1 MKSLIEDFSQ
11 HLLDGLKTVDNAS
24 LSPINSEIENVLI
37 TGLGGSGIGATIV
50 SELCKPTAS
59 IPVFVN
65 KDYQIPGWVSKK
77 TLVIACSY
85 SGNTEETVEAVN
97 RAIENE
103 AQIVAIT
110 SGGKL
115 EETCLKHKF
124 DHLIIPGGNP
134 PRSMLAY
141 SLVCLFGL
149 LENAGVINGD
159 YRLEIEK
166 SAALLD
172 ATEVSV
178 RSQAEFMAKAMK
190 NTTVC
195 IYACEGMGGVATR
208 WRQQLNENSKMLGWD
223 AVIPEMNHN
232 ELVGWAGGSN
242 QISTVFLKTPGDY
255 ERNKKRTELNVGIV
269 QKHTNKV
276 FEMDAKGGSSIQSAL
291 YLIHLGDWL
300 SYYLQQE
307 NEVDIMDIK
316 VIEYL
321 KSELEK
327 Y

>member
-11 HLLDGLKTVDNAS
+11 HLLNGLKTIDGAN
-24 LSPINSEIENVLI
+24 LSPYKRDVENVLI

-50 SELCKPTAS
+50 SELCKSIAS
-59 IPVFVN
+59 IPLFVN
-65 KDYQIPGWVSKK
+65 KDYQIPGWVSEK

-85 SGNTEETVEAVN
+85 SGNTEETIEAVE
-97 RAIENE
+97 RSIEKG
-103 AQIVAIT
+103 AQLAAIT

-115 EETCLKHKF
+115 EEICLNHHF
-124 DHLIIPGGNP
+124 NHLIIPGGNP
-134 PRSMLAY
+134 PRSMLGY
-141 SLVCLFGL
+141 SLVCLFGI
-149 LENAGVINGD
+149 LEHAGVINGD
-159 YRLEIEK
+159 YRSEIEK
-166 SAALLD
+166 SSALLD
-172 ATEVSV
+172 TNEISM
-178 RSQAEFMAKAMK
+178 RSQAEFMAKGMK

-232 ELVGWAGGSN
+232 ELVGWAGGSD
-242 QISTVFLKTPGDY
+242 QISAVFLKTSSDY

-269 QKHTNKV
+269 QKYTNKV
-276 FEMDAKGGSSIQSAL
+276 FEMDAKGTSNIQSAL

-300 SYYLQQE
+300 SYFLQQE
-307 NEVDIMDIK
+307 NGVDIMDIK

-321 KSELEK
+321 KSELDK